1 MITPMKAIR
10 LQCLECLG
18 IASEVQKCTRP
29 QCSLFPFRFGH
40 RPTAEAMAAW
50 QALQPQKPK
59 HPANKAGILA
69 LKKHREEKKRLILK
83 K

>member
-18 IASEVQKCTRP
+18 TAYEVQKCSRP

-40 RPTAEAMAAW
+40 RPTAEDIATW

-59 HPANKAGILA
+59 RLVNRAGVLA
-69 LKKHREEKKRLILK
+69 LKKHREEKKR
-83 K
+83 